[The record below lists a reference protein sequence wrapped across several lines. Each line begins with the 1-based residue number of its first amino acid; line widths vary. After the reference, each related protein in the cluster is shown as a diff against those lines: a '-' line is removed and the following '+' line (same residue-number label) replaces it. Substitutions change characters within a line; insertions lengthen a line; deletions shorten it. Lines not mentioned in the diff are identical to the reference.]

1 MDLTTADFKT
11 LNMISRSRPEDMFA
25 GIKATNIGS
34 DKQQLLEERAEEFE
48 AVFLSEMLKPMW
60 EGVETGGMFGGGQ
73 AEEIFRSLLIDEYAK
88 TLASDG
94 GIGVGDMVLKELIAL
109 QGAK

>member
-11 LNMISRSRPEDMFA
+11 LNMISRSRPEDMLS
-25 GIKATNIGS
+25 GITSANIGS

-94 GIGVGDMVLKELIAL
+94 GVGVGDMVLKELIAL